1 MKNNIVVFFYFFFYF
16 TNISAENLLIQA
28 KNITLEK
35 DGMTSIFK
43 DEVIVKSQEKIIK
56 SNYVKYN
63 KKTGYL
69 LIKDNIIATDNKD
82 NTIQAE
88 VAEYFENSKIFK
100 TTGKTKIITSDRY
113 VLEGSDITV
122 DNLKKFIR
130 SKELSKL
137 TDIDGNEIFLENFE
151 YQIEKNIFKSVGLVK
166 IIDNKKNN
174 FEFSQIY
181 IDTKKNE
188 VLGADVKA
196 FMNDEN
202 FKVSK
207 KNKPRVFANNISS
220 NKEESVFIKSI
231 FTLCDYREDDKCPPW
246 SIQSSK
252 MLHDNKKKQYT
263 MIMRLLKSM
272 IYQFLFSKT
281 ISSGPFGREK
291 IWFSTLLFRIQKI

>member
-1 MKNNIVVFFYFFFYF
+1 MKN
-16 TNISAENLLIQA
+16 
-28 KNITLEK
+28 
-35 DGMTSIFK
+35 
-43 DEVIVKSQEKIIK
+43 KIL
-56 SNYVKYN
+56 
-63 KKTGYL
+63 KT
-69 LIKDNIIATDNKD
+69 K
-82 NTIQAE
+82 
-88 VAEYFENSKIFK
+88 
-100 TTGKTKIITSDRY
+100 GKTKIVTSDRY

-166 IIDNKKNN
+166 IIDNKNN

-207 KNKPRVFANNISS
+207 KINLVFSLI
-220 NKEESVFIKSI
+220 I
-231 FTLCDYREDDKCPPW
+231 
-246 SIQSSK
+246 
-252 MLHDNKKKQYT
+252 
-263 MIMRLLKSM
+263 LL
-272 IYQFLFSKT
+272 
-281 ISSGPFGREK
+281 
-291 IWFSTLLFRIQKI
+291 